1 MTLEIYVSPGSPLLA
16 LWLETFILRFQ
27 RTNQLYH
34 QFEIN
39 STSKYKQF
47 FNSQRAFHFLG
58 IIREVELLPNDWYFG
73 CNLMRNNPLTRSEI
87 PVPQHKLTQFFRS
100 FYAKI
105 LELLQK
111 ELLQSYRKP
120 DMKK

>member
-58 IIREVELLPNDWYFG
+58 IIGEVELLPSDWYFG
-73 CNLMRNNPLTRSEI
+73 YNLMRNNPLTRSEI
-87 PVPQHKLTQFFRS
+87 PVPQH
-100 FYAKI
+100 
-105 LELLQK
+105 
-111 ELLQSYRKP
+111 
-120 DMKK
+120 